1 MDSQQEKDDQKTSEN
16 STTTVT
22 KTIDNL
28 DVNKIRNMFKN
39 SLGIF
44 TVIILWSLAGIV
56 AFIISIYCFTKSGT
70 TAEKVIGLLISV
82 ILGPLYFIY
91 AALNE
96 KYCK

>member
-1 MDSQQEKDDQKTSEN
+1 MSTEKETEPEKSKDSSEN
-16 STTTVT
+16 TIT
-22 KTIDNL
+22 KSINNF
-28 DVNKIRNMFKN
+28 DVKRIFKN
-39 SLGIF
+39 SLGIL
-44 TVIILWSLAGIV
+44 TIIILWSLAGIV

-70 TAEKVIGLLISV
+70 AGEKVIGLLISV

>member
-1 MDSQQEKDDQKTSEN
+1 MSTQKETEPDKPNDSSEN
-16 STTTVT
+16 SIT
-22 KTIDNL
+22 KTINNF
-28 DVNKIRNMFKN
+28 DVKKMFKN

-44 TVIILWSLAGIV
+44 TIIILWSLAGIV

-70 TAEKVIGLLISV
+70 TGEKVIGLLISI